1 MSLFSSLSVGTS
13 GLRIGQ
19 NGLNVVAHNLSNV
32 DTEGYVRQQTV
43 LADHIY
49 NNIGQNAV
57 EKLQLGL
64 GVNTQE
70 VRQVRDVFLDKTYRR
85 EYGRQGYYESQW
97 DATQEIENL
106 FGELTGVDFRSTL
119 SDFWVSLQELAKEPD
134 SRVAQATLVETG
146 LSFVERSDKIY
157 KQLKEF
163 QLDLN
168 TKIRTKIDR
177 INDIAREIF
186 ELNKKITFYE
196 SSGQENANDY
206 RDARNN
212 LLDELGQLMK
222 IDYKELENGKVEV
235 KAEGVTLVSEDL
247 VTPMGYITMAQ
258 YNEAHNIETP
268 LDEAADI
275 LLAVWPHLGD
285 AEVYDWTQIPNMPAN
300 SDIGGLKGSIQARGS
315 HVGKYTDIPLEP
327 DVNEFINEE
336 TGALDEEAYKLA
348 LDKYEIDTEEY
359 NLYVDSSIVMRT
371 QAQFDQLIHGI
382 VTKINDRLCPD
393 KEVTIA
399 AGTTITRS
407 DGSDYTFE
415 EDTVIRI
422 FDAENAPVGVDAEAT
437 PGVELFSRKTTPRYM
452 EAQDITLADGSVI
465 EGARIYNW
473 EDPNDNYS
481 LYTLGEI
488 EINPAIVANKSKLP
502 IINNNGTGD
511 YDISMIEGL
520 LTDWQSPFA
529 TLSPNTLTYNNF
541 EGYYTQ
547 FIGEIATKGDEFKTL
562 SSNQEIMVN
571 SVQDQRLDVTGVSS
585 DDELTYLIR
594 FQHAYNA
601 SARYIN
607 VIDNMLEHVIERLG
621 K

>member
-19 NGLNVVAHNLSNV
+19 TGLNVVAHNLANV
-32 DTEGYVRQQTV
+32 DTDGYVRQQT
-43 LADHIY
+43 LLGDHIY

-57 EKLQLGL
+57 EKLQIGL
-64 GVNTQE
+64 GVNAQE

-85 EYGRQGYYESQW
+85 EYGRQGYYEAQY
-97 DATQEIENL
+97 DAEQEIENL
-106 FGELTGVDFRSTL
+106 FGELTGVKFQDDL
-119 SDFWVSLQELAKEPD
+119 SNFWVSLQELAKEPD

-146 LSFVERSDKIY
+146 LTLVERSDKIY
-157 KQLKEF
+157 TQLKEF

-177 INDIAREIF
+177 INEIGAEIF
-186 ELNKKITFYE
+186 DLNAKITFYE
-196 SSGQENANDY
+196 ASKQENANDL
-206 RDARNN
+206 RDRRNL
-212 LLDELGQLMK
+212 LLDELGQLTK
-222 IDYKELENGKVEV
+222 IDYKEQINGKVNV
-235 KAEGVTLVSEDL
+235 IIEGVSFVSEDYL
-247 VTPMGYITMAQ
+247 APMGYITMAQ
-258 YNEAHNIETP
+258 YNEVHNISTP
-268 LDEAADI
+268 LDESADI

-285 AEVYDWTQIPNMPAN
+285 AEVFDWSQVPNMAAG
-300 SDIGGLKGSIQARGS
+300 SDIGSLKGSIQARGS
-315 HVGKYTDIPLEP
+315 HVGKYIDIPLEP
-327 DVNEFINEE
+327 DINDYIDEE
-336 TGALDEEAYKLA
+336 SGELDEEEWKLA
-348 LDKYEIDTEEY
+348 LDNYEIATEEY

-382 VTKINDRLCPD
+382 VTTINNRLCPD

-399 AGTTITRS
+399 AGTTVTRN
-407 DGSDYTFE
+407 DGSEYTFE
-415 EDTVIRI
+415 EDTVIRV
-422 FDAENAPVGVDAEAT
+422 FDAEHAPVGVDEEAT
-437 PGVELFSRKTTPRYM
+437 PGIELFSRKTTPRYM
-452 EAQDITLADGSVI
+452 DAQDITLADGTVL
-465 EGARIYNW
+465 ENARIYNW
-473 EDPNDNYS
+473 EDPSDNYT

-488 EINPAIVANKSKLP
+488 EINPEIIANKSKLP

-520 LTDWQSPFA
+520 LTDWQTPFA

-541 EGYYTQ
+541 EAYYTQ
-547 FIGEIATKGDEFKTL
+547 FIGEIATKGDEYHTL

-585 DDELTYLIR
+585 DDELTYLIK

-607 VIDNMLEHVIERLG
+607 VIDDMLEHVIERLG
-621 K
+621 Q

>member
-19 NGLNVVAHNLSNV
+19 TGLNVVAHNLANV
-32 DTEGYVRQQTV
+32 DTDGYVRQQT
-43 LADHIY
+43 LLGDHIY

-57 EKLQLGL
+57 EKLQIGL
-64 GVNTQE
+64 GVNAQE

-85 EYGRQGYYESQW
+85 EYGRQGYYEAQY
-97 DATQEIENL
+97 DAEQEIENL
-106 FGELTGVDFRSTL
+106 FGELTGVKFQDDL
-119 SDFWVSLQELAKEPD
+119 SNFWVSLQELAKEPD

-146 LSFVERSDKIY
+146 LTLVERSDKIY
-157 KQLKEF
+157 TQLKEF

-168 TKIRTKIDR
+168 TKIRTKINR
-177 INDIAREIF
+177 INEIGAEIF
-186 ELNKKITFYE
+186 DLNAKITFYE
-196 SSGQENANDY
+196 ASKQENANDL
-206 RDARNN
+206 RDRRNL
-212 LLDELGQLMK
+212 LLDELGQLTK
-222 IDYKELENGKVEV
+222 IDYKEQINGKVNV
-235 KAEGVTLVSEDL
+235 IIEGVSFVSEDYL
-247 VTPMGYITMAQ
+247 APMGYITMAQ
-258 YNEAHNIETP
+258 YNEVHNIDTP
-268 LDEAADI
+268 LDESADI

-285 AEVYDWTQIPNMPAN
+285 AEVFDWSQVPNMSAG
-300 SDIGGLKGSIQARGS
+300 SDIGSLKGSIQARGS

-327 DVNEFINEE
+327 DISDYIDEE
-336 TGALDEEAYKLA
+336 SGELDEEEWKLA
-348 LDKYEIDTEEY
+348 LDNYEIATEEY

-382 VTKINDRLCPD
+382 VTTINNRLCPD

-399 AGTTITRS
+399 AGTTVTRN
-407 DGSDYTFE
+407 DGSEYTFE
-415 EDTVIRI
+415 EDTVIRV
-422 FDAENAPVGVDAEAT
+422 FDAEHAPVGVDEEAT
-437 PGVELFSRKTTPRYM
+437 PGIELFSRKTTPRYM
-452 EAQDITLADGSVI
+452 DAQDITLADGTVL
-465 EGARIYNW
+465 ENARIYNW
-473 EDPNDNYS
+473 EDPSDNYT

-488 EINPAIVANKSKLP
+488 EINPEIIANKSKLP

-520 LTDWQSPFA
+520 LTDWQTPFA

-541 EGYYTQ
+541 EAYYTQ
-547 FIGEIATKGDEFKTL
+547 FIGEIATKGDEYHTL

-585 DDELTYLIR
+585 DDELTYLIK

-607 VIDNMLEHVIERLG
+607 VIDDMLEHVIERLG
-621 K
+621 Q